1 MYGSGIKTLYS
12 KARDITVQE
21 KNKAHISKK
30 IRWRN
35 VHLNHQGWVSVRQV
49 TTFLIYVEIC
59 SKSKGLLQ
67 NLLGLSASM
76 CGNDMI

>member
-1 MYGSGIKTLYS
+1 MCDSGIKTLYS

-35 VHLNHQGWVSVRQV
+35 VHLN
-49 TTFLIYVEIC
+49 
-59 SKSKGLLQ
+59 
-67 NLLGLSASM
+67 
-76 CGNDMI
+76 